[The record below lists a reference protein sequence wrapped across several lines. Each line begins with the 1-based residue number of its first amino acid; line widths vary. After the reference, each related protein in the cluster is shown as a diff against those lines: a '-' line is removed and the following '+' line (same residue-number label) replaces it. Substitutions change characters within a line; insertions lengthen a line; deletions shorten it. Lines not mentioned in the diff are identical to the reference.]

1 VAEAAAG
8 AEDAAEGAADAG
20 VEIVNDRFG
29 LGWRPEL
36 AAAIFDN
43 LDRIEVVEVIADDF
57 FDASEKRIR
66 ALKTLGAQIPL
77 VLHGIQLGLASSAPV
92 DIVRAEKMARL
103 VDHLRPDFW
112 SEHMAFVR
120 GGGVEIGHL
129 AAPPRNAATV
139 DGAQMNVRAAS
150 RLAASKPL
158 LENIATLIDPPGSDC
173 DEVTWTCE
181 VLRAAETDLLLDLH
195 NLHANSRNFDYN
207 PVDFIKRL
215 PAERIAAVHLAGG
228 RWIGSPAQ
236 PVLLDDHL
244 HDVPDAVYDLLAE
257 VGRRAVRP
265 LTVIL
270 ERDGRFPPIARL
282 LEELDR
288 ARAALGEGRANH
300 HEEAPHVALV

>member
-1 VAEAAAG
+1 
-8 AEDAAEGAADAG
+8 
-20 VEIVNDRFG
+20 
-29 LGWRPEL
+29 
-36 AAAIFDN
+36 
-43 LDRIEVVEVIADDF
+43 
-57 FDASEKRIR
+57 
-66 ALKTLGAQIPL
+66 
-77 VLHGIQLGLASSAPV
+77 
-92 DIVRAEKMARL
+92 
-103 VDHLRPDFW
+103 
-112 SEHMAFVR
+112 MAFVR

-139 DGAQMNVRAAS
+139 DGTQRNVQAAT

-195 NLHANSRNFDYN
+195 NLYANSRNFDYN
-207 PVDFIKRL
+207 PVEFIERL

-228 RWIGSPAQ
+228 RWIGSPRLS
-236 PVLLDDHL
+236 VLLDDHL
-244 HDVPDAVYDLLAE
+244 HDVPGAVYNLLAE

-300 HEEAPHVALV
+300 EEAPHVALV